1 MITLDE
7 IAESLDSAARDATA
21 VPQWAARI
29 GLSVADAYAVQTR
42 LIAARQARGHRRVGV
57 KMGFTSRAKMRQMG
71 VDQMI
76 IGRLTADMRVDDGAE
91 IRIDRYVHPRIEP
104 EIAFLMKA
112 PLAGQVTGIEA
123 LAAVEAV
130 APAMEIID
138 SRYQDFRF
146 DLADVIADNASSSGF
161 VVGGWR
167 PKDTP
172 LGCLGVIL
180 EIDGRVRQIG
190 SGADILGH
198 PLRSLVAAA
207 QLAAMLGES
216 LQPGDIVMAGAVTA
230 AEPLAAGVCVRT
242 VVEQLGQITIRVA

>member
-7 IAESLDSAARDATA
+7 IAQSLDRAATTATA
-21 VPQWAARI
+21 IPQWSSRCT
-29 GLSVADAYAVQTR
+29 LSVGDAYDVQTR
-42 LIAARQARGHRRVGV
+42 LIAARQARGHRQIGL

-76 IGRLTADMRVDDGAE
+76 WGRLTDDMRVDEGTE
-91 IRIDRYVHPRIEP
+91 IGLDRYVHPRIEP
-104 EIAFLMKA
+104 EIAFLMKKS
-112 PLAGQVTGIEA
+112 LSGQVSGVEA

-146 DLADVIADNASSSGF
+146 DLSDVIADNASSSGF
-161 VVGGWR
+161 VVGNWQ

-172 LGCLGVIL
+172 LGHLGVIL

-190 SGADILGH
+190 STADILGH

-207 QLAAMLGES
+207 QLVASLGQS
-216 LQPGDIVMAGAVTA
+216 LHPGDIVMAGAITA
-230 AEPLAAGVCVRT
+230 AERLAPGMSVRA
-242 VVEQLGQITIRVA
+242 VVEQLGQVAIRVA